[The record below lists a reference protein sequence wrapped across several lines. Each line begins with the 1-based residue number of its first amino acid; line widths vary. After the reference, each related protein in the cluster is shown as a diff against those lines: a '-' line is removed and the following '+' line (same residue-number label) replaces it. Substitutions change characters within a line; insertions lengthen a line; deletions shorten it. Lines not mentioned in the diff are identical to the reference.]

1 MMALL
6 ATAAQGSTVADAGAQ
21 PITYHMGRPSPY
33 VDDDQPAGQG
43 PAHPL
48 GADAYPRQPFPG
60 LRMPWFRR
68 VHLTVP
74 PIPNGPPI
82 AIAPHRRGY
91 VSSGTPPV
99 TGPQNRAATAYV
111 AVSGVER
118 AAWYEG
124 L

>member
-1 MMALL
+1 MALL
-6 ATAAQGSTVADAGAQ
+6 ASGQQMTAAADAGQQ

-33 VDDDQPAGQG
+33 VNYDLPNVVG
-43 PAHPL
+43 PPRPL
-48 GADAYPRQPFPG
+48 GAQAYPKQPFGG
-60 LRMPWFRR
+60 LRMP
-68 VHLTVP
+68 VNKLVALLVP

-91 VSSGTPPV
+91 VASGA
-99 TGPQNRAATAYV
+99 GAEPQDRAATAYV